1 MDALTV
7 FPVLRGGHALDPLE
21 GSAKDALAGK
31 TGGEADILDRKGSVF
46 Q

>member
-1 MDALTV
+1 MDVLTV
-7 FPVLRGGHALDPLE
+7 FPVLRGCHALDPHE
-21 GSAKDALAGK
+21 GGTKDTLAGK